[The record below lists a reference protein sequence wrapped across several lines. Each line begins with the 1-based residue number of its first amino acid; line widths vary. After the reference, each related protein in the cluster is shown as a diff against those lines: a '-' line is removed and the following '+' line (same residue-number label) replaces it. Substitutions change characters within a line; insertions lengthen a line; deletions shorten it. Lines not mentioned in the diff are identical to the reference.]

1 MWTEQEAKG
10 LDWET
15 LRDVERDICFLY
27 HELAEY
33 PGINGDLYYGGT
45 YALPYWEFL
54 NIRQSDVRDEQ
65 RRFIRDGCLMMLLAM
80 AYDVIDG
87 SGSYIKEKYILWRS
101 ALAQAEVENE
111 RTEKLLR
118 TVTLALDFAEQ
129 GLEENEILREL
140 SLWANYEYG
149 QGYFRSM
156 LREPYKARE
165 A

>member
-10 LDWET
+10 VDWEI
-15 LRDVERDICFLY
+15 LQSVERDICFLY

-33 PGINGDLYYGGT
+33 PGINGNLYYSGT
-45 YALPYWEFL
+45 YALSYWEFL

-87 SGSYIKEKYILWRS
+87 SGSYIKDKYTLWRS
-101 ALAQAEVENE
+101 ALTQVEVKNE

-118 TVTLALDFAEQ
+118 TVNLALDVAEQ
-129 GLEENEILREL
+129 GLEEDEILSEL
-140 SLWANYEYG
+140 SLWANYEYV

-156 LREPYKARE
+156 LREPFKARE
-165 A
+165 I